1 MSWRIEPLPD
11 DGPLFE
17 GAIDVYAEA
26 FALPPYSD
34 PDRGEEIR
42 FRLRQLH
49 RERPGYRG
57 FIALGEAGAR
67 LLPPHG
73 VVGMTYGYRS
83 QRGQWWRDAVA
94 RELSEVQVKRW
105 LGDAYELVEIATHPD
120 FQGNGVG
127 ALLVRTLLQ
136 GRPEASCVLSTR
148 TDSRAHELY
157 GRLGFEVVT
166 EMTFSPGG
174 APFYVMGKP
183 LTIGG

>member
-1 MSWRIEPLPD
+1 MSWRIEPLPEH
-11 DGPLFE
+11 GALFE
-17 GAIDVYAEA
+17 GAIEVYAEA

-49 RERPGYRG
+49 RDRPGYRG
-57 FIALGEAGAR
+57 FIACGEPGAAGVPA
-67 LLPPHG
+67 HS
-73 VVGMTYGYRS
+73 VVGMAYGYRS

-94 RELSEVQVKRW
+94 RELSDDQIKRW

-120 FQGNGVG
+120 FQSRGVG
-127 ALLVRTLLQ
+127 ALLVRTLLAD
-136 GRPEASCVLSTR
+136 RPEASCVLSTR

-157 GRLGFEVVT
+157 SRLGFEVVT

-183 LTIGG
+183 MIIGG